1 MFLKFY
7 KEKGDFSNKTIR
19 KLSSKLNAYKIGHT
33 GILDPLAEGLM
44 IIATND
50 DTKLFQYIS
59 NKDKTYLAKAKLFVS
74 SDTQD
79 ITGNLNF
86 LEKKD
91 ISLSELKE
99 AIEKASLF
107 KTQIPPVF
115 SAKKIKGKKAYDY
128 ARSGEKVEV
137 PSQNIEVKKIELVSF
152 DEENNEFSILTT
164 VSEGTYIRTLLVD
177 IAHILGTSCVMTYLK
192 RTRVGNVDLGNIQP
206 NEFQEI
212 DFKNLFTLEL
222 VEVEDSDL
230 ENISHGRNIYLN
242 KKNGKLFILSKHTK
256 EICAVGDVDK
266 GIFYPK
272 KVFPKRIRG

>member
-99 AIEKASLF
+99 AIGKASLF

-177 IAHILGTSCVMTYLK
+177 IAHILGTSCAMTYLK
-192 RTRVGNVDLGNIQP
+192 RTKVGNVDLGNIQP

-230 ENISHGRNIYLN
+230 EDISHGRNIYLN